1 MYLSRLDTH
10 HFRNL
15 ETARLEPEA
24 GVVLVTG
31 ANGSGKTSL
40 LEAVWMLGTGRSFRS
55 NRTGPVIRYG
65 AASLTVFGELRAESG
80 AVTTLGVMRA
90 RSGETEIKVA
100 GERVRSAAELAAR
113 MPVQLID
120 PASAQLV
127 TGGPADRRRFLDW
140 GTFHVE
146 PSFIG
151 AWRSFRRSLDQRNAL
166 LRGGSTA
173 AREFDLWERQLVDA
187 AEAIDAA
194 RARYVEALQP
204 QVAAA
209 LAELGDPGEIAMHY
223 ARGWDAGEDYGS
235 VLRASRGSDR
245 EAGYTRAGP
254 QRAELRLVAAGRR
267 AADVLSRGQ
276 QKILACALLIAQ
288 ARQLEA
294 ATEKTGIYLV
304 DDLPAELDVEHRRR
318 LGHALAGMRGQVWIT
333 SVQADLVA
341 EGLDGARQ
349 LTMFH
354 VEHGRVV
361 RSGA

>member
-15 ETARLEPEA
+15 ETARLEPGS

-55 NRTGPVIRYG
+55 NRTSPVIRYG
-65 AASLTVFGELRAESG
+65 AASLTLFGELSSDSG
-80 AVTTLGVMRA
+80 GTTALGVRRA
-90 RSGETEIKVA
+90 RSGATEIKVA
-100 GERVRSAAELAAR
+100 GERVRTASELAVR

-120 PASAQLV
+120 PGSVELV
-127 TGGPADRRRFLDW
+127 TGGPAARRRFLDW

-146 PSFIG
+146 PSFLA

-166 LRGGSTA
+166 LRSGVTSE
-173 AREFDLWERQLVDA
+173 REFELWERQLVEA
-187 AEAIDAA
+187 AERIDAA
-194 RARYVEALQP
+194 RIRYLSALQP
-204 QVAAA
+204 ELSRA
-209 LAELGDPGEIAMHY
+209 LTELGGHGEVAMHY
-223 ARGWDAGEDYGS
+223 VRGWDAEEDYGS
-235 VLRASRGSDR
+235 VLRGNRRSDHD
-245 EAGYTRAGP
+245 AGYTRAGP
-254 QRAELRLVAAGRR
+254 QRADLRLVAAGRR

-276 QKILACALLIAQ
+276 QKILACGMLIAQ

-304 DDLPAELDVEHRRR
+304 DDLPAELDAEHRRR
-318 LGHALAGMRGQVWIT
+318 LGLALAAMRGQVWIT
-333 SVQADLVA
+333 SVQADLA
-341 EGLDGARQ
+341 EEGLGEARQ

-354 VEHGRVV
+354 VEHGRV
-361 RSGA
+361 RLD